1 MIFIARCA
9 TVRGVTSST
18 DLWRDRRDVAVRAMT
33 DDGSFRAVAVDVT
46 QTARDAIAA
55 QRATGLDAAHF
66 AQLIA
71 GAVLFRETMAPD
83 QRVQCVLHGSA
94 DSGRL
99 VVDAQPEGRTRGLI
113 ARRGGAGEVLL
124 GPGARLEMLRTL
136 PNQRGYRGVVEVPA
150 GGSITVAVMEY
161 LQTSEQIVSMVAIAA
176 PFTEDGELVR
186 AMGYLLQ
193 LTPETRRGPLE
204 VMTLRLQD
212 FQSITAQAMDPAQS
226 PTTLVEE
233 LLYGMDYAV
242 TSEVPVE
249 FSCGCD
255 GTKVLAS
262 IASLSRADLE
272 DLLSTGEP
280 IELNCDYCT
289 RSYVV
294 TPAQLRGLSRRS

>member
-1 MIFIARCA
+1 MSDAW
-9 TVRGVTSST
+9 S
-18 DLWRDRRDVAVRAMT
+18 DRRDVAVRAMT
-33 DDGSFRAVAVDVT
+33 DDGSFRVVAVDVT

-55 QRATGLDAAHF
+55 QRAAGRDAAHF
-66 AQLIA
+66 AELIT

-99 VVDAQPEGRTRGLI
+99 AVDAQPEGRTRGLL
-113 ARRGGAGEVLL
+113 ARKGGAPEVLL

-136 PNQRGYRGVVEVPA
+136 PNRRGYRGVVEVPTGGTITA
-150 GGSITVAVMEY
+150 GVMEY
-161 LQTSEQIVSMVAIAA
+161 LQTSEQIVSMVSIAA
-176 PFTEDGELVR
+176 PFDADGRLVR

-204 VMTLRLQD
+204 VMTLRLQE
-212 FQSITAQAMDPAQS
+212 FESITAQALDPAQG
-226 PTTLVEE
+226 PRALVEE

-242 TSEVPVE
+242 TAEVPVS
-249 FSCGCD
+249 FFCGCD

-262 IASLSRADLE
+262 LASLSRADLE
-272 DLLSTGEP
+272 DLLSSGEP
-280 IELNCDYCT
+280 IELNCDYCM

-294 TPAQLRGLSRRS
+294 TPAQLRGLSLRS